1 MRVAA
6 DYRKETGDDQRPMLI
21 VSTASP
27 YKFAADVAEA
37 ISVQVQGDAFA
48 AAKALEDATQVK
60 APAAVLALKDMP
72 VLHTRVCDK
81 DKMGEAVLAGF
92 GK

>member
-1 MRVAA
+1 
-6 DYRKETGDDQRPMLI
+6 MLI

-27 YKFAADVAEA
+27 YKFAADVAKA
-37 ISVQVQGDAFA
+37 IDVEVKGDAFA
-48 AAKALEDATQVK
+48 AAQALENATGVK

-92 GK
+92 QG